1 MPHRGVLTRDDG
13 VHTGDDGQCGS
24 AANGRYDASTLSH
37 RQRVWG
43 LSAHESGIDE
53 CRSPK
58 VRKLSVSAGKQLP
71 SAHPSRRL
79 FNQQNRKRSMNRIT
93 GRSAFLALLKDE
105 GITHLFGN
113 PGTTELPIMHA
124 LKEHPDLTYVMA
136 MQESLVVAIADGF
149 SRASGRL
156 VACNVHV
163 APGLG
168 NAMGSLYNAKFT
180 GTPMILTAGQQ
191 EQGHGLTEPL
201 LYDPLVR
208 IAEPLVKWAVEVTR
222 LEDLPRIVRRA
233 AKIATT
239 PPTGPVF
246 ISLPGDILNAE
257 AGLDLGRPTRVDS
270 SVRPS
275 AEAIERLARRLLE
288 AKRPVIVAGDEIV
301 KSDALAEAAQLAL
314 TLGAPAWQQTAP
326 YGAHFLSESPCFMG
340 TLPRVQKQVRE
351 ILAPH
356 DLMIVLGSDPL
367 RMSVYSEVDPLPEG
381 LPIVQIG
388 LVDHD
393 LAKNYPAELALKADV
408 KETLR
413 SLIPVLAA
421 AGGAPLA
428 QRAGEAVANLTSRNW
443 SARRHTLIGEIT
455 AKMAGAPIDPDWLT
469 LQLVEALPANAILV
483 DEGLTSSR
491 LVPALRPHRDRYGYH
506 GLASGGIGWGLPAS
520 VGASLA
526 NPDRPV
532 VCYSGDG
539 SAMYSIQALWTAAHH
554 KLPLTVVIANNG
566 GYRIIKQRLK
576 AFHGTDHFIGMDFAD
591 PAVDFTGLAKSL
603 GCEALRITAADEVA
617 PALASAFA
625 QPGAKLIEVVVDGS
639 IG

>member
-1 MPHRGVLTRDDG
+1 
-13 VHTGDDGQCGS
+13 
-24 AANGRYDASTLSH
+24 
-37 RQRVWG
+37 
-43 LSAHESGIDE
+43 
-53 CRSPK
+53 
-58 VRKLSVSAGKQLP
+58 
-71 SAHPSRRL
+71 
-79 FNQQNRKRSMNRIT
+79 MNRIT

-136 MQESLVVAIADGF
+136 MQESLVVAMADGF

-168 NAMGSLYNAKFT
+168 NAMGALYNAKFT

-246 ISLPGDILNAE
+246 LSLPGDILNAE
-257 AGLDLGRPTRVDS
+257 AGIDLGRSTRIDAR
-270 SVRPS
+270 VRPS
-275 AEAIERLARRLLE
+275 DEALARLARRIVLAE
-288 AKRPVIVAGDEIV
+288 RPVIVVGDEIV
-301 KSDALAEAAQLAL
+301 KSDALAEAAAFATAL
-314 TLGAPAWQQTAP
+314 GCPV
-326 YGAHFLSESPCFMG
+326 YGQSVGYGSHFLSEAPCFMG
-340 TLPRVQKQVRE
+340 TLSRDQAEVRA
-351 ILAPH
+351 ILAGH
-356 DLMIVLGSDPL
+356 DLLIVLGADPI
-367 RMSVYSEVDPLPEG
+367 RMSVFSETEPMPDG
-381 LPIVQIG
+381 LATVQIG

-393 LAKNYPAELALKADV
+393 IAKNHPVEIALKADIG
-408 KETLR
+408 ETLKALPDALHEAGGPALTER
-413 SLIPVLAA
+413 AQARLAA
-421 AGGAPLA
+421 LAP
-428 QRAGEAVANLTSRNW
+428 RNW
-443 SARRHTLIGEIT
+443 SARRARRIEEI
-455 AKMAGAPIDPDWLT
+455 ARKASRRPIDPDWLC
-469 LQLVEALPANAILV
+469 LQVAEAIPANTILV

-491 LVPALRPHRDRYGYH
+491 ALAALRPHRDRFDYH

-520 VGASLA
+520 VGVSLA

-532 VCYSGDG
+532 LCVSGDG

-554 KLPLTVVIANNG
+554 KLPLTILIANNG
-566 GYRIIKQRLK
+566 GYRIIKQRLL
-576 AFHGTDHFIGMDFAD
+576 AFHGDDNYVGMDFAD
-591 PAVDFTGLAKSL
+591 PPVDFA
-603 GCEALRITAADEVA
+603 
-617 PALASAFA
+617 ALARALGLEAMRIEDPGDLKAALSAA
-625 QPGAKLIEVVVDGS
+625 MRRPGAKLIEVMVDGTV
-639 IG
+639 

>member
-1 MPHRGVLTRDDG
+1 MSKNGKT
-13 VHTGDDGQCGS
+13 
-24 AANGRYDASTLSH
+24 AA
-37 RQRVWG
+37 
-43 LSAHESGIDE
+43 
-53 CRSPK
+53 
-58 VRKLSVSAGKQLP
+58 
-71 SAHPSRRL
+71 
-79 FNQQNRKRSMNRIT
+79 NRIT

-191 EQGHGLTEPL
+191 EQGHGLMEPV

-233 AKIATT
+233 AKVAMT

-246 ISLPGDILNAE
+246 ISLPGDILNSDAALE
-257 AGLDLGRPTRVDS
+257 LGRSTRIDTRVKPSDES
-270 SVRPS
+270 LDALVQRILKAERP
-275 AEAIERLARRLLE
+275 II
-288 AKRPVIVAGDEIV
+288 IVGDEIV
-301 KSDALAEAAQLAL
+301 KSDALDEAAAFAEA
-314 TLGAPAWQQTAP
+314 LGCPAWQQTAP
-326 YGAHFLSESPCFMG
+326 YGAQFLSESPCFMG
-340 TLPRVQKQVRE
+340 SLPRVQPQVRE
-351 ILAPH
+351 ILAPF

-367 RMSVYSEVDPLPEG
+367 RMSVYSEVDPLPDG
-381 LPIVQIG
+381 LSIVQIG
-388 LVDHD
+388 LVDWD
-393 LAKNYPAELALKADV
+393 LAKNYPAEIALKADV

-413 SLIPVLAA
+413 ALIPALKA
-421 AGGAPLA
+421 AGGAAFDTRAKNGIAALA
-428 QRAGEAVANLTSRNW
+428 SKNW
-443 SARRHTLIGEIT
+443 T
-455 AKMAGAPIDPDWLT
+455 AKRAKLVDQISLKHDASPIDPDWLA
-469 LQLVEALPANAILV
+469 LQVVEAMPANAILV

-491 LVPALRPHRDRYGYH
+491 YISALRPHRDRYGYH

-520 VGASLA
+520 VGVSLA

-554 KLPLTVVIANNG
+554 KLPLTVVIVNNG
-566 GYRIIKQRLK
+566 GYRIIKQRLL
-576 AFHGTDHFIGMDFAD
+576 AFHKDDHFVGMDFVD
-591 PAVDFTGLAKSL
+591 PPVDFSGLAKAL
-603 GCEALRITAADEVA
+603 GLETIRIAKANDLAAT
-617 PALASAFA
+617 LKSAFGR
-625 QPGAKLIEVVVDGS
+625 PGAKLIEVMVDGS
-639 IG
+639 VK